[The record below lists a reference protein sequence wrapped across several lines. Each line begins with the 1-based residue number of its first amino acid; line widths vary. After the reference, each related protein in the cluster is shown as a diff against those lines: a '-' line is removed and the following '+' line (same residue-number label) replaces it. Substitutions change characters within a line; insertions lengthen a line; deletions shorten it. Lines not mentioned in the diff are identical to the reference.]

1 MESGCCVLIF
11 KKGPKMKGL
20 GDISRVW
27 VIVWYYFIVQ
37 FYFTYIITIW
47 NLLVFRCRI
56 EMVNLQCWSCLIW
69 KWFLR
74 NRCLIY
80 RYTINSLGHWLFTC
94 VRCKHWLC
102 TFLFVKFRWNFTSVA
117 TQDHWL
123 SICFLFQQIRTQVQI
138 FCVTWCHSTAT
149 MFPIHVV
156 LTQKSAASLT
166 LKGCLEEES
175 AVHGEFLLRLSQIT
189 TYRRGTAIH
198 TSHRH

>member
-1 MESGCCVLIF
+1 MLFYCTILF
-11 KKGPKMKGL
+11 YLHNNNMK
-20 GDISRVW
+20 
-27 VIVWYYFIVQ
+27 
-37 FYFTYIITIW
+37 W

-56 EMVNLQCWSCLIW
+56 EMVNVQCWSCLIW

-74 NRCLIY
+74 NLCLIY
-80 RYTINSLGHWLFTC
+80 RYTINSLGHWLFWTWTLTWLPVYC
-94 VRCKHWLC
+94 VNIDSVPFCS
-102 TFLFVKFRWNFTSVA
+102 WNFSSVA
-117 TQDHWL
+117 TQDYWL

-189 TYRRGTAIH
+189 TCRRGTAIH